1 MVPGKLSGTSP
12 GDDPLWQQPRK
23 MDGQPLTILVV
34 EDHSAYRL
42 LLDRLLHKLGV
53 DCEAVGDGQVALAAM
68 ERRHFD
74 LVLSD
79 CQMPVIDG
87 YAMAREIRRRERT
100 AQAGRVPVIALTT
113 SAGPDEI
120 RRGVEA
126 GMDAW
131 LLKPPTLERLCEVLE
146 RWLPCFPRSAAS
158 WPTRANLV
166 ETFGCAST
174 VEYMLRILVCEV
186 QEDLAALAQA
196 QLNLDVQA
204 TTRHLHRLVGSVAFL
219 GDERLET
226 RGRQLITAVARDGV
240 AAHAQPLIL
249 LHQEVS
255 VYRVHLSA
263 I

>member
-1 MVPGKLSGTSP
+1 MAPGKLSGTGP

-23 MDGQPLTILVV
+23 MNGQPLTILVV

-53 DCEAVGDGQVALAAM
+53 GCEAVGDGQVALAAM

-87 YAMAREIRRRERT
+87 YAMTREIRRRERT
-100 AQAGRVPVIALTT
+100 AQAGRVPVIALTA
-113 SAGPDEI
+113 SLGPDEI
-120 RRGVEA
+120 RRCIEA

-131 LLKPPTLERLCEVLE
+131 LLKPPTQEQLCKVLE
-146 RWLPCFPRSAAS
+146 RWLPCFPRSATY
-158 WPTRANLV
+158 WPTRSSLV

-174 VEYMLRILVCEV
+174 VEHMLRILVCEV

-219 GDERLET
+219 GDERLEMC
-226 RGRQLITAVARDGV
+226 GRQLIKAVARDGV

-249 LHQEVS
+249 LHQELS
-255 VYRVHLSA
+255 LYRGHLNA
-263 I
+263 L

>member
-1 MVPGKLSGTSP
+1 MAPGKLSGTGP
-12 GDDPLWQQPRK
+12 GRDPSWQQPQK

-87 YAMAREIRRRERT
+87 YAMTREIRRRERT
-100 AQAGRVPVIALTT
+100 AQARRVPVIALTA
-113 SAGPDEI
+113 SADPDEI
-120 RRGVEA
+120 RRGIEA

-131 LLKPPTLERLCEVLE
+131 LLKPPTLEQLHEVLE

-158 WPTRANLV
+158 WPTRASLV
-166 ETFGCAST
+166 ETFGCASK
-174 VEYMLRILVCEV
+174 VEHMLRILVCEV
-186 QEDLAALAQA
+186 QEDLAALVQA
-196 QLNLDVQA
+196 QLNLDEQA
-204 TTRHLHRLVGSVAFL
+204 TIRYLHRLVGSVAFL

-226 RGRQLITAVARDGV
+226 RGRQLIAAVARDGV
-240 AAHAQPLIL
+240 AAQAQPLIL

-255 VYRVHLSA
+255 LYRVHLSA
-263 I
+263 L